1 MRRRK
6 NLDEMEQDILVRSMV
21 CAYKFMLIVLCVW
34 VIAGFFL
41 KISVVLP
48 GYILVGQAL
57 VRFISEQIY
66 KRSVDDERWIR
77 NSFVLLC
84 GIAVGIFI
92 ILFIPLAYI
101 GMGAL

>member
-48 GYILVGQAL
+48 
-57 VRFISEQIY
+57 
-66 KRSVDDERWIR
+66 
-77 NSFVLLC
+77 
-84 GIAVGIFI
+84 
-92 ILFIPLAYI
+92 
-101 GMGAL
+101 

>member
-1 MRRRK
+1 MR
-6 NLDEMEQDILVRSMV
+6 LQVYVD
-21 CAYKFMLIVLCVW
+21 CALCVGHCR
-34 VIAGFFL
+34 IFL

-77 NSFVLLC
+77 NSIVLLC
-84 GIAVGIFI
+84 GIAVVIFI